1 VEVGNGSGTFFWTD
15 RWINGHSIGHIAPSL
30 LAAVPKWLRR
40 RSVSSALA
48 NRAWAADIRG
58 ARTVQVIL
66 GYLHVDQLL
75 QAFQLQPGVEDR
87 FVWRFGPDGAYSAS
101 SAYRA
106 MFFGSTKLRGARQL
120 WKASAPPKVKF
131 FFWLAIHNRC
141 WTAARRKKRGLQDC
155 DLCALCHQA
164 PETMNHLLTDCVY
177 TREVWARLRA
187 AISLPQP
194 ALAETTAVDQWL
206 GERKLIPK
214 HLRRGFDA
222 LFLLVS
228 WMIWKERNSR
238 IFEWSATM
246 PAWLPPKIF
255 ELGNAWIAAG
265 FKRIAPL
272 IAAASLVSAM

>member
-1 VEVGNGSGTFFWTD
+1 MLISCY
-15 RWINGHSIGHIAPSL
+15 RPSSCS
-30 LAAVPKWLRR
+30 R
-40 RSVSSALA
+40 VSRIVLYG
-48 NRAWAADIRG
+48 DLV
-58 ARTVQVIL
+58 RTVPTRL
-66 GYLHVDQLL
+66 PRHTG
-75 QAFQLQPGVEDR
+75 R
-87 FVWRFGPDGAYSAS
+87 C
-101 SAYRA
+101 
-106 MFFGSTKLRGARQL
+106 FFGSTKLRGARQL

-255 ELGNAWIAAG
+255 EHGNAWIAAG

-272 IAAASLVSAM
+272 SLLRR